1 MDTLTRRAL
10 EKEEKRL
17 EEEMQEQVSTYEIVL
32 EYLLDEG
39 YASSEESANK
49 IILNMSES
57 WFEGIMEATRA
68 AKEGMKDEHRV
79 GVEVRADKAKKS
91 LEAKAKRDKEI
102 DKYEKESGRKVDRT
116 KSKEYKSHAEY
127 FGGSR
132 QEKKVKGE
140 KETESQTQNR
150 RAGRQVLRVLKHG
163 HTTKEK
169 AESKAREKYDSPR
182 D

>member
-1 MDTLTRRAL
+1 MDTLQRRAL
-10 EKEEKRL
+10 EKQQKL
-17 EEEMQEQVSTYEIVL
+17 EEQQLTESLESYQVVL

-39 YASSEESANK
+39 FASTEYSADK

-57 WFEGIMEATRA
+57 WFEEIVEATRA
-68 AKEGMKDEHRV
+68 AKEGKKDEHRV
-79 GVEVRADKAKKS
+79 GVEIRATQAKKS

-140 KETESQTQNR
+140 KESESEIQNR

-163 HTTKEK
+163 HTEKEK
-169 AESKAREKYDSPR
+169 AESKAREKYDSAR